1 MDTVYDRVPYPT
13 ATYTQTHVRRLAAI
27 ARLFG
32 VNAPD
37 IRACRVLEIG
47 CGEGANLVGMAV
59 DLPDSQFVGIDV
71 AHSAIA
77 RATELAGHAK
87 VENVTF
93 RQMDV
98 AELIGRPGE
107 CDYVI
112 AHGVFSWVP
121 REVQEKM
128 LELCERVLA
137 PTGIAYISYNTY
149 PGWHVREMMAE
160 MMRFHTAGLDDPE
173 TAVTEGL
180 GLVQAVGRSLGD
192 DNPYAKAILS
202 EMEKIVRR
210 NKVVTFHDDLSPDM
224 KPLLFA
230 EFIKRARVRNL
241 QFLAEADY
249 TTMLY
254 EDLPADARSALDEI
268 RDDAV
273 RREQYLDFFKLR
285 RLRET
290 LLCRADLTVLPEA
303 STGSFDVL
311 HFGVPLQPATPPDF
325 TNEEPVEF
333 VGQKNMSV
341 TVAQPFVKAA
351 IATLCE
357 AWPDRL
363 RFDQTLERAQAKLPL
378 PEPTANVMLS
388 ELLMKMYGAG
398 LLEVDTYPWNYP
410 PKPTERPAITALCRY
425 QAKEGSRVTSLRHQA
440 VDLDDEAARRLLLL
454 LDGTRD
460 RAALIAQTGLD
471 AATVDLYLNKLSSL
485 SLLVS

>member
-1 MDTVYDRVPYPT
+1 MDTAYDRVPYPT

-59 DLPDSQFVGIDV
+59 DLPESQFVGIDL
-71 AHSAIA
+71 SQTAIA
-77 RATELAGHAK
+77 RATELARHAG

-93 RQMDV
+93 RQVDV

-121 REVQEKM
+121 REVQDKI

-160 MMRFHTAGLDDPE
+160 MMRFHTIGVDDAE
-173 TAVTEGL
+173 MAVTEGL
-180 GLVQAVGRSLGD
+180 GLVQAVGRSLGE

-202 EMEKIVRR
+202 EMERIVRR

-224 KPLLFA
+224 KPLLFSD
-230 EFIKRARVRNL
+230 FIKRAKTNNL

-249 TTMLY
+249 TTMVY
-254 EDLPADARSALDEI
+254 EDLPAEARSALDEI

-290 LLCRADLTVLPEA
+290 LLCRLDLTVLPEA
-303 STGSFDVL
+303 STGAFDIL
-311 HFGVPLQPATPPDF
+311 FFGVPLEPKTRPDY
-325 TNEEPVEF
+325 TNEEPLEF
-333 VGQKNMSV
+333 VGQRNMSV

-351 IATLCE
+351 IAVLCE
-357 AWPDRL
+357 AWPSRL
-363 RFDQTLERAQAKLPL
+363 KYDDVLERAQSLLPQ
-378 PEPTANVMLS
+378 PDPGAPVMLS

-398 LLEVDTYPWNYP
+398 LMEIDTNPWTYPS
-410 PKPTERPAITALCRY
+410 KPSDRPSVSQLARF
-425 QAKEGSRVTSLRHQA
+425 QARDGARVTSLRHQA
-440 VDLDDEAARRLLLL
+440 VDLDDEAARRLLIL

-460 RAALIAQTGLD
+460 TGALIDQSGLD
-471 AATVDLYLNKLSSL
+471 AATVKEYLRKLSSL
-485 SLLVS
+485 SLLVA

>member
-1 MDTVYDRVPYPT
+1 MDTAYDRVPYPT

-37 IRACRVLEIG
+37 IRSCRVLEIG
-47 CGEGANLVGMAV
+47 CGEGANLVSMAV
-59 DLPDSQFVGIDV
+59 DLPESQFVGIDL
-71 AHSAIA
+71 SQTAIA
-77 RATELAGHAK
+77 RANELARHAG

-93 RQMDV
+93 RQVDV

-121 REVQEKM
+121 KDVQDKL

-160 MMRFHTAGLDDPE
+160 MMRFHTMGVEDAE
-173 TAVTEGL
+173 TAVSEGL
-180 GLVQAVGRSLGD
+180 GLVQAVGRSLGED
-192 DNPYAKAILS
+192 SPYAKAILS
-202 EMEKIVRR
+202 EMERIVRR
-210 NKVVTFHDDLSPDM
+210 NKVVTFHDDLSPEM

-230 EFIKRARVRNL
+230 DFMKRAKAANL

-249 TTMLY
+249 TTMVY
-254 EDLPADARSALDEI
+254 EDLPAEAKAALDEI

-290 LLCRADLTVLPEA
+290 LLCRSDLTVLPEA
-303 STGSFDVL
+303 STGAFDIL
-311 HFGVPLQPATPPDF
+311 YFGVPL
-325 TNEEPVEF
+325 EPVAAPDYAAETPLEF
-333 VGQKNMSV
+333 VGQRNMSV

-351 IATLCE
+351 IAVLCE
-357 AWPDRL
+357 AWPARL
-363 RFDQTLERAQAKLPL
+363 KYEEILEKAHAKLPQ
-378 PEPTANVMLS
+378 PEPSGIEMLS

-398 LLEVDTYPWNYP
+398 LMEIDTHPWNYP
-410 PKPTERPAITALCRY
+410 AVPSERPCVSQLARF
-425 QAKEGSRVTSLRHQA
+425 QVKEGGRVTSLRHQA
-440 VDLDDEAARRLLLL
+440 VDLDDDGARRLLPL
-454 LDGTRD
+454 LDGTRENEQ
-460 RAALIAQTGLD
+460 LISQSGLD
-471 AATVDLYLNKLSSL
+471 DATVKEFLKKLSSL
-485 SLLVS
+485 SLLMA